1 MKEKVLPE
9 GKGWASQPNMPNRAL
24 LKTSAV
30 VLLAAGV
37 TWGALTEN
45 PAEENF
51 KE

>member
-1 MKEKVLPE
+1 MTEKVLPE
-9 GKGWASQPNMPNRAL
+9 GKGWASQPKRAL
-24 LKTSAV
+24 PKTSAV